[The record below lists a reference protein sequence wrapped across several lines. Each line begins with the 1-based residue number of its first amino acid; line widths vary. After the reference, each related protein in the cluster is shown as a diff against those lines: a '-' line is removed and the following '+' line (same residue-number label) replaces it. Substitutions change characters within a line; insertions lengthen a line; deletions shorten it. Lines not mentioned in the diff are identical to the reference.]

1 MSPHANQQI
10 TTPIHRSTNIII
22 KFKYDDDSSK
32 KRVILCNN
40 LSKKRPTMIPATEM
54 MIAAAVMM
62 ISAEDFVGEE
72 SGEVSLAHEG
82 FNLSQNHK
90 IRKGSK
96 HTLEVLSQRTI
107 SGDRSK
113 MYLLGTTH
121 RTADWKTE
129 RYKDI
134 IKSGSVKP
142 RPGVLRLMDEA
153 RDAVR

>member
-1 MSPHANQQI
+1 
-10 TTPIHRSTNIII
+10 
-22 KFKYDDDSSK
+22 
-32 KRVILCNN
+32 
-40 LSKKRPTMIPATEM
+40 

-72 SGEVSLAHEG
+72 SGEGFGRVQLKSKPQNQEG
-82 FNLSQNHK
+82 FKAYDTVMSRYMLSLLRRGQ
-90 IRKGSK
+90 
-96 HTLEVLSQRTI
+96 LEVLSQRTI